1 MKTLQHPQSKKAI
14 GDQRL
19 PPVESTYS
27 FEELVDNGAV
37 IKVTSWASRQMGF
50 TGGRLRVDVAVTVR
64 LWRVL
69 HKIPPELTFFQ
80 TVRGRGHDVLWL
92 AGWALRRAR
101 RHGIDQVKYLA
112 ALPTSEDDDDAKLL
126 CAQCGATE
134 SGRPYALIGLAEEF
148 PLAVR

>member
-1 MKTLQHPQSKKAI
+1 MKTLQHPQSKEAI

-27 FEELVDNGAV
+27 FEELVDNGAL
-37 IKVTSWASRQMGF
+37 IKVTSWATRQMGF
-50 TGGRLRVDVAVTVR
+50 TGGALRVDVAVTVR

-101 RHGIDQVKYLA
+101 R
-112 ALPTSEDDDDAKLL
+112 
-126 CAQCGATE
+126 
-134 SGRPYALIGLAEEF
+134 
-148 PLAVR
+148 